1 MHCYS
6 SKTQEIL
13 VAWELRVDHGVS
25 ACVLGRVSPSPSQ
38 ESLNSS
44 KSDTD
49 AGVCTLGMGRG
60 RGGGVTLFCNAR
72 FSVLL

>member
-1 MHCYS
+1 MRCS
-6 SKTQEIL
+6 NSKMLEIL
-13 VAWELRVDHGVS
+13 VIWELRVDHGVS

-49 AGVCTLGMGRG
+49 AGVCILGIGSG
-60 RGGGVTLFCNAR
+60 RGGEGHI
-72 FSVLL
+72 VL

>member
-1 MHCYS
+1 ML
-6 SKTQEIL
+6 EIL
-13 VAWELRVDHGVS
+13 LFGNLRVDHGVS

-49 AGVCTLGMGRG
+49 AGVCIVVIGSG
-60 RGGGVTLFCNAR
+60 RGGEGHIFL
-72 FSVLL
+72 